1 MEMYISQQKATKRRS
16 KPISRFTFKI
26 TRDYVTHQKH
36 FASYEKAVAY
46 KYEYL
51 EKLGEN

>member
-1 MEMYISQQKATKRRS
+1 MYISQPTLTKRRS

-36 FASYEKAVAY
+36 FDSYEKAVAY
-46 KYEYL
+46 KYMYL
-51 EKLGEN
+51 QKLGEN